1 MIQTEKG
8 SFPTI
13 SDVLEKVS
21 ESFYD
26 IENFVNGKP
35 GFFFLTNVTSKTKRS
50 GGKYYSCVVKD
61 KDSSYNASIWE
72 WPANEYPSSGKIAFS
87 DFSYNNYGISLKIRK
102 LFSLVE
108 LRSHIEGIEEAFIPV
123 APDIEQ
129 LKIELLRL
137 INSVENSYLRTLL
150 NKTISPESGS
160 VKGFFRAPAA
170 TKNHH
175 VRIGGLMEHSLRV
188 AQLSLK
194 TASLLSCGFSRD
206 LLITGALLHDIGKVF
221 TYEHENYTFEFTDE
235 GMLEEHIVLG
245 IKTLTKAIEK
255 IGDFPAR
262 LEQALF
268 HIVTSHHGLKEWGS
282 PVVPKTIEAIIIHN
296 CDRLEAQI
304 DAFVEISKSVA
315 KDSNW
320 SEYSSMLGTKV
331 FLSDFEEKND

>member
-21 ESFYD
+21 ENLYD

-61 KDSSYNASIWE
+61 KDSSFNANIWD
-72 WPANEYPSSGKIAFS
+72 WPANEDPSSGKIAFS
-87 DFSYNNYGISLKIRK
+87 DFSYNNYGLSLKIRK
-102 LFSLVE
+102 LISLIE

-123 APDIEQ
+123 VPNIEQ
-129 LKIELLRL
+129 LKIELMKL
-137 INSVENSYLRTLL
+137 IDSVEDSYLRALL

-175 VRIGGLMEHSLRV
+175 VRIGGLLEHSLRV
-188 AQLSLK
+188 AKLSIK
-194 TASLLSCGFSRD
+194 SVDLLNCPYNRD
-206 LLITGALLHDIGKVF
+206 LLIAGALLHDIGKVF
-221 TYEHENYTFEFTDE
+221 TYEHENYTFEFTDA
-235 GMLEEHIVLG
+235 GMFEEHIVLG
-245 IKTLTKAIEK
+245 IQTLTKAIEK
-255 IGDFPAR
+255 IDGFPPI
-262 LEQALF
+262 LEQKLF
-268 HIVTSHHGLKEWGS
+268 HIVASHHGLKEWGS
-282 PVVPKTIEAIIIHN
+282 PIVPRILEAIIIHN

-320 SEYSSMLGTKV
+320 SEYSSMLGTRV
-331 FLSDFEEKND
+331 FLSDYEEKND